1 MPFLHGN
8 NDYYGMYSILCTS
21 YRENFIFKWFVL
33 PQTCTYYWARQI
45 DIAGLLFYYTEKR
58 KGSIIHCSCP
68 KKKTL
73 QLALHLQTA
82 ADIVVVGSNNV
93 AEPAA
98 PLLALLKRA
107 PRSQG
112 VARPLVPR
120 RRWILI
126 SQKNS
131 LMQAARSTKDRPAK
145 RKRREMTR
153 WRG

>member
-1 MPFLHGN
+1 VYVLQGKFYIQMIRPPTNMYVLLGQANRYCWPFILLHGEEKGFN
-8 NDYYGMYSILCTS
+8 YSLQLS
-21 YRENFIFKWFVL
+21 
-33 PQTCTYYWARQI
+33 Q
-45 DIAGLLFYYTEKR
+45 
-58 KGSIIHCSCP
+58 